1 MSERSRLVLT
11 PARKW
16 FGRGFAVAILL
27 ISAII
32 ATPYFVRSDGLG
44 NLVGTHSERRE
55 AVRFPWELGEQGNA
69 FNGFYV
75 I

>member
-1 MSERSRLVLT
+1 
-11 PARKW
+11 
-16 FGRGFAVAILL
+16 VAILL

-32 ATPYFVRSDGLG
+32 ATSYFVRSDGLG